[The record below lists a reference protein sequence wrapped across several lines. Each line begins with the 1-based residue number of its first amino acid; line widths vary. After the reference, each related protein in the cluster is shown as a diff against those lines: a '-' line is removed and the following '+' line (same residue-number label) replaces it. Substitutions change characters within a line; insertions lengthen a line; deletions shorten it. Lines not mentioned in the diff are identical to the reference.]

1 VFNEHDGY
9 VSVLYSSLH
18 IGSTQRFPEVW
29 RLTAEDI
36 EALDVLGELAGDSEL
51 RLNLNFMPGDIQFP
65 TQLCDSAG
73 PLGGKLIPDLQK
85 RSSSAKLIQQ
95 RLCFF

>member
-1 VFNEHDGY
+1 MFNEHDGY
-9 VSVLYSSLH
+9 VSVPYSSLH
-18 IGSTQRFPEVW
+18 IGTTQRFPEAW
-29 RLTAEDI
+29 RLAAEDI

-51 RLNLNFMPGDIQFP
+51 RLNLNFMPGDIQLP
-65 TQLCDSAG
+65 AQPCDPAQLISG
-73 PLGGKLIPDLQK
+73 LQK

>member
-1 VFNEHDGY
+1 MFNEHDGY
-9 VSVLYSSLH
+9 VSALAPYRHDATV
-18 IGSTQRFPEVW
+18 PEAW

-36 EALDVLGELAGDSEL
+36 EALDVLGELAGYSEL
-51 RLNLNFMPGDIQFP
+51 RLSLNFMPGDIQLP
-65 TQLCDSAG
+65 AQPCDSAQ
-73 PLGGKLIPDLQK
+73 LISGLPK